1 MDINRPLTIEE
12 IDHLIETAR
21 AKPINA
27 NGTGYMWDML
37 PRIPYDYLPEQ
48 LQREAD
54 KITVELAKRFLF
66 ECYPVGHFDKIAADP
81 SFNEK
86 IEQALHS
93 AKYLIESTDLTPPEV
108 TGNEAVDRANY
119 EDWRPVS
126 LIGSDFVEAWEKIT
140 SDVRVNQAVINNNLL
155 AGFLT
160 THENRA
166 FNELTKFTRS
176 LPGENMTIDE
186 LLHQGTISGEY
197 VEMQTPLSKDN
208 TTILSPWTVSTSQLF
223 DRLIVEFT
231 ETGAKSRVITLSL
244 DDYMQSRGLKD
255 RKETR
260 KQVKSDLH
268 TLRTSAVSF
277 KEYSGKGKKRQE
289 VAFTDVNI
297 AEAVGIDRNGKIML
311 TLTPSIYE
319 LLKQSYVM
327 PLPQECQKINSKR
340 NPNSYNLLRK
350 IAEHKNMNIGKPNE
364 DIISVATLLKC
375 CPAIPSYE
383 KVKNSDRHFTDRI
396 IDPFCRDMDALK
408 TISWEFCNANNEPLT
423 DRQLA
428 MNYDVFSKLNVHITW
443 QQYPDQTARLE
454 KKAAAKQ
461 KKSPSK
467 RGVTHRTKGGNNS
480 HKGG

>member
-1 MDINRPLTIEE
+1 MDKIRQPGKWLDEKLTQQESADFMAMLDKMLELKSQHDPEQIINALCPYMNSFMHLMYLLLRNKMNLEATDEGIKYKGKKDTYFDIVGYVTDFILNKYDINE
-12 IDHLIETAR
+12 LI
-21 AKPINA
+21 NS
-27 NGTGYMWDML
+27 
-37 PRIPYDYLPEQ
+37 
-48 LQREAD
+48 
-54 KITVELAKRFLF
+54 
-66 ECYPVGHFDKIAADP
+66 AASD
-81 SFNEK
+81 N
-86 IEQALHS
+86 QS
-93 AKYLIESTDLTPPEV
+93 AI
-108 TGNEAVDRANY
+108 
-119 EDWRPVS
+119 
-126 LIGSDFVEAWEKIT
+126 
-140 SDVRVNQAVINNNLL
+140 INNQL

-186 LLHQGTISGEY
+186 LLHQGTVSGEY

-231 ETGAKSRVITLSL
+231 ETGAKSRTITLSL

-289 VAFTDVNI
+289 IAFTDVNI

-364 DIISVATLLKC
+364 DIISVDTLLKC
-375 CPAIPSYE
+375 CPAIPTYE
-383 KVKNSDRHFTDRI
+383 RVKKSDRMFTRRI
-396 IDPFCRDMDALK
+396 IDPFCRDMDALE
-408 TISWEFCNANNEPLT
+408 TISWEFCNTNNEPLT

-428 MNYDVFSKLNVHITW
+428 MSYDVFSKLNVHITW
-443 QQYPDQTARLE
+443 NVYPDQTARLE
-454 KKAAAKQ
+454 KKAAAQQKKAAARK
-461 KKSPSK
+461 KKSPNK
-467 RGVTHRTKGGNNS
+467 KGVTDCTEGGNGL